1 MTDETQILERL
12 ANAVMNYNAEEAAVA
27 AREAIEA
34 GIDPMKAIHE
44 GLGKGIKII
53 GDKFERSEVF
63 LPHVVM
69 AADAMMAGVK
79 VLEPKIS
86 PEKMKSVNLGTIVIG
101 TVKGDIHDIG
111 KNIVAIMLR
120 AAGFEVHDL
129 GVDVPSRTFVEKAE
143 QVKAD
148 IIAMSG
154 LLTMSLPE
162 MKDVIQELERKGLRQ
177 KYKVVVGGGPVT
189 RQWAQEIGAEG
200 YGVDAVEAVAVC
212 KKILGKA

>member
-1 MTDETQILERL
+1 MVDETQILEKL
-12 ANAVMNYNAEEAAVA
+12 ANAVMNCNAEEAAAA

-34 GIDPMKAIHE
+34 GIDPLKAIHE

>member
-1 MTDETQILERL
+1 
-12 ANAVMNYNAEEAAVA
+12 
-27 AREAIEA
+27 
-34 GIDPMKAIHE
+34 
-44 GLGKGIKII
+44 
-53 GDKFERSEVF
+53 
-63 LPHVVM
+63 
-69 AADAMMAGVK
+69 
-79 VLEPKIS
+79 
-86 PEKMKSVNLGTIVIG
+86 
-101 TVKGDIHDIG
+101 
-111 KNIVAIMLR
+111 MLR

>member
-120 AAGFEVHDL
+120 AAGFKVHDL
-129 GVDVPSRTFVEKAE
+129 GVDVPSRTFIEKAE